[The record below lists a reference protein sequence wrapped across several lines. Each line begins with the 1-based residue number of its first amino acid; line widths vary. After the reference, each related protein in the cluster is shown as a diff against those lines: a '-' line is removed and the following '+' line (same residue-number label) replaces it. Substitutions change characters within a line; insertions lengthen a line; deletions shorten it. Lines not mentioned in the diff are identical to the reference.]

1 MEFGEPVEQGLL
13 LDVEADRSSR
23 LSLDSEGELSEESVD
38 VLLFLD
44 PNSDFKNF
52 EFLYR
57 AITKIPRGI

>member
-1 MEFGEPVEQGLL
+1 MEFGELVEQGLL

-44 PNSDFKNF
+44 PNSDF
-52 EFLYR
+52 
-57 AITKIPRGI
+57 

>member
-44 PNSDFKNF
+44 PNSDFKYF
-52 EFLYR
+52 SH
-57 AITKIPRGI
+57 